1 MSFHNTNGETLIKA
15 STFHESDVCV
25 GLVTL
30 HMDFTND
37 YNYLLKIAQQIMIYV
52 LCFLPLMLL

>member
-1 MSFHNTNGETLIKA
+1 MSFHDTNGETLIKA

-30 HMDFTND
+30 LMDFTND
-37 YNYLLKIAQQIMIYV
+37 YNNYLLKIAQQIMIFV
-52 LCFLPLMLL
+52 LCFLSLIL

>member
-1 MSFHNTNGETLIKA
+1 MSFHDTNGETLIKA

-37 YNYLLKIAQQIMIYV
+37 YNNYLLKIAQQIMIFV
-52 LCFLPLMLL
+52 LCFLSLIL